1 MLNENKIDNVE
12 FLGNWDDEADAFKQS
27 AIPEYAITYDSELLK
42 TTTDH
47 GRFGRTS
54 GLLQVAAFIWAAT
67 LTKHQCSCWV
77 VLITLTT

>member
-42 TTTDH
+42 TTP
-47 GRFGRTS
+47 
-54 GLLQVAAFIWAAT
+54 V
-67 LTKHQCSCWV
+67 CSKLKNENV
-77 VLITLTT
+77 VNCVNYNCCHYNRCNYR